1 MNYVLELSN
10 DQIVEL
16 ITHYE
21 TSAQTIDVENTVVAF
36 EGSHYNV
43 SVYESKKVMFQG
55 KKARAQYDYWIKSF
69 DLTLPETTEIK
80 TDKPAPAIS
89 FYEPSIG
96 SDESGSGDYF
106 GPLVVAAVY
115 ISKADENFLK
125 KFPIKDSKAMDDKT
139 IIEVIP
145 EIIERIP
152 YSLMILNN
160 EKYNQMIEKGFN
172 LNALKAYLHA
182 QAHKAISL
190 KVGKK
195 GPIIVDQFVAP
206 QKYYDYLKDFED
218 IPKVQT
224 FMTQAETHYASVAL
238 SSMVARFAFLN
249 QLRKLSKEI
258 NMSLQ
263 KGASSSVDEQ
273 IAYVIKTHGERQ
285 LREIAKVHFANT
297 LKAKALIK

>member
-1 MNYVLELSN
+1 MNYVLELNN

-16 ITHYE
+16 ITYYE
-21 TSAQTIDVENTVVAF
+21 TKANTVDVENTVVAF
-36 EGSHYNV
+36 EGSNYNV

-55 KKARAQYDYWIKSF
+55 KKAKTQYEHWLKSF
-69 DLTLPETTEIK
+69 DMPLPVEAETEE
-80 TDKPAPAIS
+80 KPTTPKIP

-115 ISKADENFLK
+115 VSKADESFLK
-125 KFPIKDSKAMDDKT
+125 SFPIHDSKEMDDKT
-139 IIEVIP
+139 IIEVVP
-145 EIIERIP
+145 QIIERIP
-152 YSLMILNN
+152 YALMILNN
-160 EKYNQMIEKGFN
+160 EKYNLMVEKGYN

-182 QAHKAISL
+182 QAHKAISA

-195 GPIIVDQFVAP
+195 GPIVVDQFVSP
-206 QKYYDYLKDFED
+206 QKYYEYLKDFED
-218 IPKVQT
+218 TPQVQT
-224 FMTQAETHYASVAL
+224 FITQAEKHYASVAL

-249 QLRKLSKEI
+249 QLRKLSKELR
-258 NMSLQ
+258 MSLQ

-273 IAYVIKTHGERQ
+273 IAYIIKTFGERQ

>member
-1 MNYVLELSN
+1 MNYVLELNN

-16 ITHYE
+16 ITYYE
-21 TSAQTIDVENTVVAF
+21 TKAQTIDVENTVVAF
-36 EGSHYNV
+36 EGSNYNV
-43 SVYESKKVMFQG
+43 SVYESRKVMFQG
-55 KKARAQYDYWIKSF
+55 KKAKPQFEHWVTTFNIV
-69 DLTLPETTEIK
+69 LPEADE
-80 TDKPAPAIS
+80 KPAEKPKAPTS

-125 KFPIKDSKAMDDKT
+125 KFPIKDSKEMDDKT

-160 EKYNQMIEKGFN
+160 DKYNQMIEKGFN

-182 QAHKAISL
+182 QAHKSISA

-195 GPIIVDQFVAP
+195 GPIIVDQFVSP
-206 QKYYDYLKDFED
+206 QKYYEYLKDFD
-218 IPKVQT
+218 DVPQVQT
-224 FMTQAETHYASVAL
+224 FITQAEKHYASVAL

-258 NMSLQ
+258 HLSLQ

>member
-1 MNYVLELSN
+1 MNYVLELDN
-10 DQIVEL
+10 DQLVEL
-16 ITHYE
+16 ITYYE
-21 TSAQTIDVENTVVAF
+21 TKAETIDLDNTVVAF

-55 KKARAQYDYWIKSF
+55 KKAKTQYEHWLKVF
-69 DLTLPETTEIK
+69 QMPPLEAEKDLE
-80 TDKPAPAIS
+80 KPTPQEPS

-115 ISKADENFLK
+115 VSKADETFLK
-125 KFPIKDSKAMDDKT
+125 SFPIKDSKDMEDET

-145 EIIERIP
+145 QILEKIP
-152 YSLMILNN
+152 YSLMILHND
-160 EKYNQMIEKGFN
+160 KYNQMIEKGYN

-182 QAHKAISL
+182 QAHKSISA

-195 GPIIVDQFVAP
+195 GPIIVDQFVSP
-206 QKYYDYLKDFED
+206 QKYYEYLKDFKD
-218 IPKVQT
+218 VPNVQT
-224 FMTQAETHYASVAL
+224 FMTQAEKHYASVAL

-249 QLRKLSKEI
+249 QLRKLSKDVH
-258 NMSLQ
+258 MSLQ
-263 KGASSSVDEQ
+263 KGASASVDEQ

>member
-1 MNYVLELSN
+1 MNYVIELNN
-10 DQIVEL
+10 DQLVEL
-16 ITHYE
+16 ITYYE
-21 TSAQTIDVENTVVAF
+21 TKANTIDVENTVVAF
-36 EGSHYNV
+36 EGSNYNV

-55 KKARAQYDYWIKSF
+55 KKAKTQYDHWVEAFHIVV
-69 DLTLPETTEIK
+69 PEAVE
-80 TDKPAPAIS
+80 KPVEKPKQVAS

-115 ISKADENFLK
+115 VSKADETFLK
-125 KFPIKDSKAMDDKT
+125 SFPIKDSKDMDDAT

-145 EIIERIP
+145 QILEKIP
-152 YSLMILNN
+152 YALMILNN
-160 EKYNQMIEKGFN
+160 EKYNQMIEKGYN

-182 QAHKAISL
+182 QAHKAISA

-195 GPIIVDQFVAP
+195 GPIVVDQFVSP
-206 QKYYDYLKDFED
+206 QKYYEYLKDFD
-218 IPKVQT
+218 DVPQVQT
-224 FMTQAETHYASVAL
+224 FITQAEKHYASVAL

-249 QLRKLSKEI
+249 QLRKLSKEVH
-258 NMSLQ
+258 MSLQ